1 MRAYIYMYKYM
12 HDLLH
17 PCQVWSYF
25 WASAQTY
32 DCLCQWVHTIVLMSC
47 YLFRSLYI
55 LCTACRILAYRLML
69 FVFHTTRNKAYPIL
83 SYLILN
89 CHQSHDR
96 PVSRQ
101 TSRATC
107 QPTIMRDW
115 WYDPARLVARSCTTC
130 LRPLAICNRGSC
142 VLNMTIDLAAIK
154 FARTITHDF

>member
-1 MRAYIYMYKYM
+1 M

-69 FVFHTTRNKAYPIL
+69 FVFHTTRNKAYLIL
-83 SYLILN
+83 SYLKDYERCIHISIHIFEFVQQVKTKCTMQQPYMLPILYSQYHA
-89 CHQSHDR
+89 CWCPGDLRSQGISGHDIDHIR
-96 PVSRQ
+96 RNIPS
-101 TSRATC
+101 
-107 QPTIMRDW
+107 
-115 WYDPARLVARSCTTC
+115 
-130 LRPLAICNRGSC
+130 LAIEE
-142 VLNMTIDLAAIK
+142 LYTISNDCPLLGWC
-154 FARTITHDF
+154 